1 MESSGQQAADFL
13 IKLYPTVKQSGL
25 STQIACC
32 DGSGWEQA
40 RERIEGIEEVGDEYT
55 IDIATA
61 HGYSSLLSTPFD
73 TTKRVWQT
81 EWADLSGPYTLAW
94 YSNGSTGEGLTWAN
108 HIQNAFV
115 VSNVSA
121 FLHWIGAE
129 NATTGNSMLIH
140 LPGDSVVVSKR
151 LWAFAQFSRFVKPD
165 ARRIFASSSDPGVN
179 VTVSAFENTDGSV
192 AVQVI
197 NNTDDDQT
205 VDITGLWSGDVRA
218 WLTNNDED
226 LTEIQVQS
234 GYGGPGGTIQAR
246 SMVSY
251 VFSRY

>member
-1 MESSGQQAADFL
+1 MESSGEQAADFL
-13 IKLYPTVKQSGL
+13 VKLYPTIQQSGL
-25 STQIACC
+25 GTKIACC

-40 RERIEGIEEVGDEYT
+40 RERIEGIQAVGDEYT

-61 HGYSSLLSTPFD
+61 HGYDSPLGTPFQ

-81 EWADLSGPYTLAW
+81 EWADLTGPYTLAW

-108 HIQNAFV
+108 HIQSAFV
-115 VSNVSA
+115 VSNCSA
-121 FLHWIGAE
+121 FLHWIGGE

-140 LPGDSVVVSKR
+140 LPGDNVIVSKR

-165 ARRIFASSSDPGVN
+165 ARRIAASTSNPGVN
-179 VTVSAFENTDGSV
+179 VTVSAFENIDGSV

-205 VDITGLWSGDVRA
+205 VDIAGLWRESVKA
-218 WLTNNDED
+218 WVTNNDED
-226 LTEIQVQS
+226 MTEVHAQS
-234 GYGGPGGTIQAR
+234 SQGRPGGTVQAR

-251 VFSRY
+251 VSAK

>member
-1 MESSGQQAADFL
+1 MESSGLQAADFL
-13 IKLYPTVKQSGL
+13 VKLYPTVQQSGL
-25 STQIACC
+25 RTKIACC

-40 RERIEGIEEVGDEYT
+40 RERIEGIEAAGDEYT
-55 IDIATA
+55 IEIATA
-61 HGYSSLLSTPFD
+61 HGYSSPLSTPFD
-73 TTKRVWQT
+73 TTKRVWQS
-81 EWADLSGPYTLAW
+81 EWADLTGPYTLAW

-108 HIQNAFV
+108 HIQSAFV

-129 NATTGNSMLIH
+129 NSTTGNSMLIH
-140 LPGDSVVVSKR
+140 LPGDNVIVSKR

-165 ARRIFASSSDPGVN
+165 ARRIAASSGSPGVN
-179 VTVSAFENTDGSV
+179 VTVSAFENVDGSV

-197 NNTDDDQT
+197 NNTDEDQT
-205 VDITGLWSGDVRA
+205 VDIAGLWSGSVKA

-226 LTEIQVQS
+226 LTEVQVQFAQ
-234 GYGGPGGTIQAR
+234 GGPGGTVQAR

-251 VFSRY
+251 VFSR